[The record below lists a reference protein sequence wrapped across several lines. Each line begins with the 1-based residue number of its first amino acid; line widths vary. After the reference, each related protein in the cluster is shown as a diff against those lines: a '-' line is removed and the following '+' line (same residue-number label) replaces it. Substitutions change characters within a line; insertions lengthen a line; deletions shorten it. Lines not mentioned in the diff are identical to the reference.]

1 MEALQSM
8 GNFTKGI
15 SGKIECS
22 PEPFE
27 IASESKIGT
36 FVQVKHPYGHPLAA
50 GIGIVA
56 GLRPMTAP
64 AIIAW
69 AAKRRWINL
78 GSSPFATIISGRAS
92 QRVTELAISEL
103 IADKLPFT
111 SSRLNA
117 GPLASR
123 IASGAICGAAVCG
136 AMKRPL
142 AGGALLGG
150 LGAIAG
156 ALAGHHVRKS
166 LHHNMPDFTI
176 GLLEDA
182 VAVGGGAAITAV
194 IATSK

>member
-1 MEALQSM
+1 M

-78 GSSPFATIISGRAS
+78 GSSPFATIISRRAS
-92 QRVTELAISEL
+92 QPVTELAISEL

-111 SSRLNA
+111 PSRLNA

-123 IASGAICGAAVCG
+123 IASGAICGGSLRRYEATAGRGSTAGRTRSDCG
-136 AMKRPL
+136 SSR
-142 AGGALLGG
+142 
-150 LGAIAG
+150 
-156 ALAGHHVRKS
+156 RSSCSQKS
-166 LHHNMPDFTI
+166 PP
-176 GLLEDA
+176 
-182 VAVGGGAAITAV
+182 
-194 IATSK
+194 